1 MALWPARV
9 GFCLICALAP
19 NSSVMKVRSASA
31 SYPAAA
37 MTWPTPV
44 SPEMSAL
51 ACGQSPQWPGVISKR
66 TGRPSAS
73 TAAWILV
80 VSPPRERPIA

>member
-1 MALWPARV
+1 VAHASSPA
-9 GFCLICALAP
+9 ISPCA
-19 NSSVMKVRSASA
+19 
-31 SYPAAA
+31 
-37 MTWPTPV
+37 W
-44 SPEMSAL
+44 
-51 ACGQSPQWPGVISKR
+51 GQSPQCPGVIAKR